1 MLVITRGYTIYTTL
15 VCLLTRS
22 GSLQYDPFPF
32 FESYPKFDT
41 LPFSWHRFCGFCCL
55 SCHVFAILCPTI
67 STPICS
73 LLLANMPQ
81 SQKVMHSKLPLATD
95 VCPKTPTNTRS
106 HERMPLANV
115 TGYGACGHGPIGTK
129 CTAGAVAGRPPP
141 QGFKVHLCGRTWDTW
156 GFVELSDKSSS
167 RHGSDTFE
175 QFGNLARFWTCFN
188 VCLFFSPYFT
198 SFRLW
203 DPSHMICLEAVDNS
217 CQGTSH
223 VAVSS
228 GRSPALHD
236 ESVYLQSGRGV
247 QR

>member
-95 VCPKTPTNTRS
+95 VCPKKPTNTRS
-106 HERMPLANV
+106 HERMPLALN
-115 TGYGACGHGPIGTK
+115 
-129 CTAGAVAGRPPP
+129 
-141 QGFKVHLCGRTWDTW
+141 
-156 GFVELSDKSSS
+156 
-167 RHGSDTFE
+167 
-175 QFGNLARFWTCFN
+175 
-188 VCLFFSPYFT
+188 
-198 SFRLW
+198 RLW
-203 DPSHMICLEAVDNS
+203 CMWPWPNWDKMHSGCCCWEAATARV
-217 CQGTSH
+217 
-223 VAVSS
+223 
-228 GRSPALHD
+228 
-236 ESVYLQSGRGV
+236 
-247 QR
+247 